1 MIKFRLFN
9 AFYWLATAMSK
20 ILFVDDDKHLAA
32 VACDWLIA
40 EGHVVDVV
48 NDGKEAASRLE
59 FYPYDLIV
67 LDLTLPGMDGV
78 DVCRQYRSAGGHS
91 PIIMLTG
98 RTEVEQKMEG
108 LDSGADDYL
117 TKPFELRELSARVRA
132 LLRRPKE
139 VLSEIIEAGPIKLDA
154 KAQKVTRDGNEIRL
168 LPQQMLLLE
177 FFMRNPREVF
187 SSETLLDRI
196 WSSEAETSPDTVRVH
211 ITRIRQKLDEEGKQ
225 SFIRTVHRVGY
236 CFEPD
241 RNAKI

>member
-1 MIKFRLFN
+1 
-9 AFYWLATAMSK
+9 MSK
-20 ILFVDDDKHLAA
+20 ILFVDDDKQLAA
-32 VACDWLIA
+32 VASDWLIA
-40 EGHVVDVV
+40 ENHVVDVV
-48 NDGKEAASRLE
+48 NDGKEALSRLE
-59 FYPYDLIV
+59 FYPYDLVV
-67 LDLTLPGMDGV
+67 LDLTLPGLDGV
-78 DVCRQYRSAGGHS
+78 QVCRQYRAAGGHT

-139 VLSEIIEAGPIKLDA
+139 VLAEVLQAGPIKLDI
-154 KAQKVTRDGNEIRL
+154 KAQKLTRDGIEIRL

-187 SSETLLDRI
+187 SSEALLDRI

-211 ITRIRQKLDEEGKQ
+211 ITRIRQKLDEEGKP
-225 SFIRTVHRVGY
+225 SFIRTLHRVGY
-236 CFEPD
+236 SFDPD
-241 RNAKI
+241 REASS